1 MAVAILFVFG
11 NIFSCWLNYVHFSAL
26 EADCPVGR
34 GKEGVVSSYAHIG
47 SGEEF
52 RTALS
57 DDNGAGGDLLAPE
70 AFDASV
76 LSVAVSSVP

>member
-11 NIFSCWLNYVHFSAL
+11 NSFLCCLNYVHLSAL
-26 EADCPVGR
+26 EADCPIGR
-34 GKEGVVSSYAHIG
+34 GKQGVVSSYAHIG

-57 DDNGAGGDLLAPE
+57 DYNRAGRDLLAPE